1 VAVVL
6 TVDVG
11 VAVEVAGV
19 VTVVVVDNTLS
30 KVVVGVT
37 VPDVNPKLL
46 VSPAVKALDNPVTVG
61 VKLLEEV
68 GN

>member
-1 VAVVL
+1 M
-6 TVDVG
+6 DVG

-19 VTVVVVDNTLS
+19 VTVVVADNTLS

-37 VPDVNPKLL
+37 VPDVIPKLL

>member
-1 VAVVL
+1 M

-19 VTVVVVDNTLS
+19 VTVVVADNTLS

-37 VPDVNPKLL
+37 VPDVIPKLL